1 MKTIKII
8 ATLLATSLA
17 AVSFSIA
24 AQSVYKTIGPDGKV
38 IYSDHPPVDS
48 KSQSTLLNAPKA
60 APEIKNDKVG
70 DRVGDRVSEAAT
82 KDVDAKGKPAK
93 TASRKPNAADA
104 AKTETAPVV
113 NNDVLEGAI
122 IGVMGMES
130 LVLQTEEA
138 CVNTLPT
145 SMKRYSGAG
154 TGWRER
160 NATLIAQQRKL
171 LATVFDADKRRL
183 IVIGIKTKNDAS
195 FVPFKAA
202 NMAAKI
208 KWCDQ
213 SIKEIESGAMD
224 VFNNPKLGPPIM
236 NYKAK

>member
-1 MKTIKII
+1 MKTIKIFT
-8 ATLLATSLA
+8 TLLVSSLA
-17 AVSFSIA
+17 TAAFSVA
-24 AQSVYKTIGPDGKV
+24 AQAVYKTVGPDGKI

-48 KSQSTLLNAPKA
+48 KTQSTLLNGPKA
-60 APEIKNDKVG
+60 APEIKS
-70 DRVGDRVSEAAT
+70 DRPPLPASASTAKDADT
-82 KDVDAKGKPAK
+82 KNKSAK
-93 TASRKPNAADA
+93 TPSKKGADA
-104 AKTETAPVV
+104 AKTDAAPVV

-138 CVNTLPT
+138 CVNAMPT

-160 NATLIAQQRKL
+160 NASVVAQQRKL
-171 LATVFDADKRRL
+171 LATVFDADKRRV
-183 IVIGIKTKNDAS
+183 IVLGIKTKNDAS
-195 FVPFKAA
+195 FVPFKAS
-202 NMAAKI
+202 NLAAKI

-224 VFNNPKLGPPIM
+224 VFNNPKLAPPIM